1 MNVGVNNRAST
12 INQIFVGVNNIARL
26 VYQGGGGSGN
36 FQLPTF
42 TGSSSIFGDK
52 TSGRIELYESGTLVL
67 FPGTYDFFAVGGGS
81 SGRSYVAGVGFGGG
95 GGGGYTKTIKG
106 IVVPDRIEYNITIG
120 AGGTGRISTTAGQD
134 FGAGGNSLA
143 TPTGTSSS
151 IIEANG
157 STLPRSTNSWYGMD
171 GGSGGGSGSRTP
183 YTAGNGGSDG
193 GNGVGGYT
201 AGNGNGQGTTTRM
214 FEAEDGTLFSGGGG
228 GSGNGSTAASGGA
241 GGGGSGGY
249 AGVDGTAGTANT
261 GGGGGGS
268 HNPDHYGG
276 SGGSGIV
283 IVRWNNGGGNYSPTL
298 ADNTW
303 AQIDAACKANDPI
316 LDSWKVGDEKD
327 AVVNGET
334 LTFVIVGKDHDD
346 LADGSGKAKLSFMMK
361 DLMTDRR
368 RYHNIST
375 FQANFSNSE
384 IYSWLSTTVY
394 NEVEEQL
401 KNSIKAIRKVY
412 NLNNNDNQHSTS
424 TIECYLW
431 LASQAEVFGEDYS
444 FSGDSNAVCGTKYDY
459 FVTSSERAKS
469 LDNGNGSTSSW
480 WLRDVATVR
489 TSFSNVVVSLT
500 GVGATMQQTS
510 TNAGVCFG
518 FCI

>member
-42 TGSSSIFGDK
+42 TGSSSIFGDT
-52 TSGRIELYESGTLVL
+52 TSGRVELYESGTLVL

-106 IVVPDRIEYNITIG
+106 IVVPDRTEYNITIG
-120 AGGTGRISTTAGQD
+120 AGGTGRVSTTAGQD

-171 GGSGGGSGSRTP
+171 GGSGGGSGLRTP

-283 IVRWNNGGGNYSPTL
+283 IVRWNNAGGNYSPTL

-334 LTFVIVGKDHDD
+334 LTFVIVGKNHDD
-346 LADGSGKAKLSFMMK
+346 LADGSGKAKLTFGMKELMASTRQMNSSHTNSGSFAGSVM
-361 DLMTDRR
+361 
-368 RYHNIST
+368 
-375 FQANFSNSE
+375 
-384 IYSWLSTTVY
+384 YSWLSGTIYPNLTA
-394 NEVEEQL
+394 EL
-401 KNSIKAIRKVY
+401 KDAIKAVNKKSSYGGGSSAIRT
-412 NLNNNDNQHSTS
+412 DAM
-424 TIECYLW
+424 YLW
-431 LASQAEVFGEDYS
+431 LFAEIEVFGSTTYSYAGEGTQYPYFATAAERIKRLSNGAGAASYWWERSPRTPHTRHFCYVTTSGAADY
-444 FSGDSNAVCGTKYDY
+444 DA
-459 FVTSSERAKS
+459 A
-469 LDNGNGSTSSW
+469 
-480 WLRDVATVR
+480 
-489 TSFSNVVVSLT
+489 NVSH
-500 GVGATMQQTS
+500 
-510 TNAGVCFG
+510 GVCFG

>member
-42 TGSSSIFGDK
+42 TGSSSVFGDT

-67 FPGTYDFFAVGGGS
+67 FPGTYDVFLVGGGGNGGAGGRV
-81 SGRSYVAGVGFGGG
+81 SGTNYHGSG
-95 GGGGYTKTIKG
+95 GGGGYTETHKG
-106 IVVPDRIEYNITIG
+106 ISIAEKTEVAITVG
-120 AGGTGRISTTAGQD
+120 SATGSSSFLSAGLTLSYSVNGGTSANYGITAG
-134 FGAGGNSLA
+134 N
-143 TPTGTSSS
+143 
-151 IIEANG
+151 
-157 STLPRSTNSWYGMD
+157 
-171 GGSGGGSGSRTP
+171 GGSGGGGGGKVQAS
-183 YTAGNGGSDG
+183 AGNGGSDG
-193 GNGVGGYT
+193 SDGESGTWRGGT
-201 AGNGNGQGTTTRM
+201 GQHSTTRM
-214 FEAEDGTLFSGGGG
+214 FGVENSTLYAGGGG
-228 GSGNGSTAASGGA
+228 GAGDSSDGAGGA
-241 GGGGSGGY
+241 GGGGNGG
-249 AGVDGTAGTANT
+249 ARGANGTANT

-268 HNPDHYGG
+268 DAVDNIS

-334 LTFVIVGKDHDD
+334 LTFVIVGKNHDD

-368 RYHNIST
+368 RCHNIST

-384 IYSWLSTTVY
+384 IYGWLSTTVY
-394 NEVEEQL
+394 NELEEEL
-401 KNSIKAIRKVY
+401 KNSVKAVRKVY

-444 FSGDSNAVCGTKYDY
+444 FSEDSNAVCGTKYDY

-480 WLRDVATVR
+480 WLRDVAAVS
-489 TSFSNVVVSLT
+489 TSFSSVVVSLL
-500 GVGATMQQTS
+500 GAGASMQQTS